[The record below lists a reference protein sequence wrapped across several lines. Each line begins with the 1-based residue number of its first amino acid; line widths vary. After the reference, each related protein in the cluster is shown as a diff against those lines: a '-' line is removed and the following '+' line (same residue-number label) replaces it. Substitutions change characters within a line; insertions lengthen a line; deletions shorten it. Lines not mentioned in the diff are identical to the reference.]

1 MVAMG
6 KEDGGVKDLEF
17 GVSRSKLLPIE
28 WINNEVLCIAQGKIL
43 NIL

>member
-1 MVAMG
+1 MVAVG